1 MSDPFP
7 PRFVICAVT
16 GDDDEAISKAKQY
29 VKEQWLTSEDVKI
42 VRDSGS
48 ILVVTKKEVRLKSR

>member
-1 MSDPFP
+1 MSDPIP

-16 GDDDEAISKAKQY
+16 GEDDEAISKAKQY
-29 VKEQWLTSEDVKI
+29 VKENRLTSDDVKI

-48 ILVVTKKEVRLKSR
+48 ILVVTKKEVRLRR